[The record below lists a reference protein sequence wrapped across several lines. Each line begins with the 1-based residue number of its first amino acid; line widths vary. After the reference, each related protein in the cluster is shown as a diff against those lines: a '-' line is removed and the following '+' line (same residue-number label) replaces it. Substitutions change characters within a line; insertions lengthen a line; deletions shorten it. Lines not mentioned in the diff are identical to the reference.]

1 MTASGAEQVRAQAL
15 EVAAG
20 WAAPDAPPSWRLTA
34 ALFEE
39 IAGHDA
45 LLRRMA
51 ALPPDRLPAL
61 LASAAIAFL
70 IRRDRPQPLAGYF
83 PEPGAAQPDFDD
95 GFFPA
100 ARAFC
105 SERLDDIAAVCDGR
119 RYQMNEVA
127 RCTQIALGIA
137 AAVPPGEPVALVD
150 LGTGAGFGLQLDR
163 YRYRV
168 GAVTGGPAA
177 AALTL
182 DCEPR
187 GAGQPPPATLPPIA
201 ERAGIDVH
209 PVDAADPA
217 ARAWLE
223 ACAPPEASALS
234 RLAAAL
240 DLAARH
246 PARIV
251 EGDVVDALPGVLAG
265 LDAPRVIVTDA
276 YLAVFLPPERRAQLA
291 GVLAEAGRERPVTW
305 LSLDP
310 LVPLGP
316 AGRDSVQG
324 IALPEPLIDDYRRTG
339 VFAVLGART
348 FDAGTGSARLLAR
361 AHPSGRWVDWRS
373 PGTTW
378 NG

>member
-1 MTASGAEQVRAQAL
+1 MTTSGTEQVRAQAL

-20 WAAPDAPPSWRLTA
+20 WATPDAPASWRLTA
-34 ALFEE
+34 ELFGV

-83 PEPGAAQPDFDD
+83 PEPGAAQPAFDD
-95 GFFPA
+95 GFFPT
-100 ARAFC
+100 AREFC

-119 RYQMNEVA
+119 RYQMSEVA

-137 AAVPPGEPVALVD
+137 ATAPPGGPVALVD
-150 LGTGAGFGLQLDR
+150 LGTGAGFGLHLDR

-168 GAVTGGPAA
+168 GAVTGGPPA

-187 GAGQPPPATLPPIA
+187 GAGQPPPAALPPIA
-201 ERAGIDVH
+201 GRAGIDVH

-251 EGDVVDALPGVLAG
+251 AGDVVDALPGVLAG

-276 YLAVFLPPERRAQLA
+276 YLAVFLPPERREHLA
-291 GVLAEAGRERPVTW
+291 GILAEAGRERPVTW

-324 IALPEPLIDDYRRTG
+324 IALPQPLIDDYRRDG

-348 FDAGTGSARLLAR
+348 FHGGTGSARLLAR
-361 AHPSGRWVDWRS
+361 AHPSGLWVEWLS

>member
-1 MTASGAEQVRAQAL
+1 MTASGTEQVRAQAL

-20 WAAPDAPPSWRLTA
+20 WATPDAPPSWQLTA
-34 ALFEE
+34 ALFDV

-45 LLRRMA
+45 LLRCMA

-70 IRRDRPQPLAGYF
+70 IRRDRPEPLAGYF
-83 PEPGAAQPDFDD
+83 PEPGAAQPDFND

-105 SERLDDIAAVCDGR
+105 TERLDDIAAVCDGR

-137 AAVPPGEPVALVD
+137 ATARSADPVALVD
-150 LGTGAGFGLQLDR
+150 LGTGAGFGLHLDR
-163 YRYRV
+163 YRYRL
-168 GAVTGGPAA
+168 GALASGPPAA
-177 AALTL
+177 GLTL

-187 GAGQPPPATLPPIA
+187 GAGTPPPVTLPRIA
-201 ERAGIDVH
+201 GRAGIDVH

-240 DLAARH
+240 GLAAGH

-251 EGDVVDALPGVLAG
+251 AGDVVDALPGVLTS

-276 YLAVFLPPERRAQLA
+276 YLAVFLPPERRARLA
-291 GVLAEAGRERPVTW
+291 GVLAEAGRARPVTW

-324 IALPEPLIDDYRRTG
+324 IDLPAPLIGDYQRHG

-348 FDAGTGSARLLAR
+348 FHRGTDTARLLAR
-361 AHPSGRWVDWRS
+361 AHPSGRWVAWLS

>member
-20 WAAPDAPPSWRLTA
+20 WDAPDAPPSWRLTA
-34 ALFEE
+34 ALFSV

-70 IRRDRPQPLAGYF
+70 VRSDRPQPLAGYF

-95 GFFPA
+95 GFFRA

-137 AAVPPGEPVALVD
+137 AAPPDGPVALVD
-150 LGTGAGFGLQLDR
+150 LGTGAGFGLHLDR

-168 GAVTGGPAA
+168 GAVTSGPAA
-177 AALTL
+177 AGLTH

-187 GAGQPPPATLPPIA
+187 GAGAPPPATLPPIA

-240 DLAARH
+240 DLAAGR

-251 EGDVVDALPGVLAG
+251 AGDVVDALPGVLAS
-265 LDAPRVIVTDA
+265 LEAPRVIVTDA

-291 GVLAEAGRERPVTW
+291 GILAEAGRARPVTW

-324 IALPEPLIDDYRRTG
+324 IDLPAPLIDDYRRSG

-348 FDAGTGSARLLAR
+348 FHAGTDSARLLAR
-361 AHPSGRWVDWRS
+361 AHPSGRWVEWLS